1 VSGSSTEVKYK
12 ALANTTTEIIWMQTL
27 LKELQVASPP
37 HAKVCVDNMGAK
49 YLAFSPIF
57 HGRMKHIEVG
67 YHFVRERVA
76 KRLLEVDYV
85 PTRDQTADEFTKVS
99 R

>member
-1 VSGSSTEVKYK
+1 
-12 ALANTTTEIIWMQTL
+12 L
-27 LKELQVASPP
+27 LKELQVASP

-49 YLAFSPIF
+49 YLAFNLIF
-57 HGRMKHIEVG
+57 YGRMKHIEVG